1 MKRMFTI
8 FITLMCV
15 LTVSAQR
22 KIITQAKANL
32 KSGSNL
38 ENVENSM
45 RGLLKDS
52 VNRNKEKIWMLLFS
66 AVRSQYEQGNEKLY
80 LKQQYDTATL
90 FNSTLK
96 MFKVLESFDS
106 VDAKPDRKG
115 NIKLKYRKKHAE
127 YLNSLRPN
135 LFTGGMFFIK
145 KQKFPEAYSF
155 FDAYIECANQPLFK
169 SYNYY
174 SKDKRIPEAAYWSV
188 YCGYKMK
195 NTKLTLHNTYLA
207 LKDTTHYV
215 YMLQYLSESYLLEKD
230 TIRYLSTIN
239 EGFEKYPRFPFFF
252 PRLMAYYGQK
262 LEYTQALEIA
272 NRAIAVDSTNFIA
285 MFAKS
290 TMLLN
295 MGKYNDC
302 ISLCNKI
309 ITKVDS
315 IPDVYLNAGLAY
327 FNRAVRIDK
336 NVRVTINQR
345 RDIMNDYRN
354 AMPFFEK
361 YRKMKPEEQDK
372 WALPLYTIYLN
383 LNIGDKFEEIDKIIN
398 KK

>member
-15 LTVSAQR
+15 FTGSSQR

-52 VNRNKEKIWMLLFS
+52 INRNKEKIWMLLFS

-96 MFKVLESFDS
+96 MFKVLECFDS

-336 NVRVTINQR
+336 NVRLTINQR

-361 YRKMKPEEQDK
+361 YRKMKPDEQDK